1 MPRRANPAPD
11 ISEGAMK
18 PLKDA
23 AHDLCRSCTYETG
36 HGTCAAACMDQHL
49 PRDNPHGCP
58 HALRVMA
65 PKLKTMFTR
74 GAVIRLNA
82 YLKAERDACK

>member
-1 MPRRANPAPD
+1 MPRRANRAPD

-18 PLKDA
+18 QLTDA
-23 AHDLCRSCTYETG
+23 ARDLCRSCVYETG
-36 HGTCAAACMDQHL
+36 QGTCAPICMDQL
-49 PRDNPHGCP
+49 SPRANPHGCP
-58 HALRVMA
+58 HALQVLA

-82 YLKAERDACK
+82 YLKSQSS

>member
-1 MPRRANPAPD
+1 MPRRANRAPD

-18 PLKDA
+18 QLTDTARK
-23 AHDLCRSCTYETG
+23 LCQSGECETG
-36 HGTCAAACMDQHL
+36 QGTCALICMDQL
-49 PRDNPHGCP
+49 SPRANPHGCP

-65 PKLKTMFTR
+65 PRLKTMFTR

-82 YLKAERDACK
+82 YLKSTS